1 MTGRAPEAA
10 GMTQVADC
18 DAPGGGPKPVA
29 EPSSM
34 TVCASSAAWKE
45 RPHWWQNRT
54 LSGLSALQL
63 GHSIAGYL
71 GITLMKG
78 IRSLCD
84 SEGRGAT
91 RSEERRVGKECRSRW

>member
-10 GMTQVADC
+10 GLAQVADC
-18 DAPGGGPKPVA
+18 DAPGGGPGPPA

-54 LSGLSALQL
+54 LAGLSALQP
-63 GHSIAGYL
+63 GHTIAGYL
-71 GITLMKG
+71 GNTLMKG
-78 IRSLCD
+78 CIRLL
-84 SEGRGAT
+84 
-91 RSEERRVGKECRSRW
+91 